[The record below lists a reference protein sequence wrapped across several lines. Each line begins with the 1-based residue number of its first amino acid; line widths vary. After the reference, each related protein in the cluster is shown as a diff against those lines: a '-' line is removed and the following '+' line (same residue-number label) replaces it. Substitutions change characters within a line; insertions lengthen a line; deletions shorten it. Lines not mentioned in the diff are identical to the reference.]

1 MATTKRFVAKNG
13 LDNNANTI
21 TNLGTSGAS
30 LTLSGANALTLTTS
44 GSTSITL
51 PTSGTVSTLAGTE
64 TLTNKTLTAPT
75 ITTMTYAGT
84 TLSNAV
90 TGTGSMVLSASPTIS
105 TLLNISGTSASDSLR
120 VYGSGSA
127 AGKFVVVKP
136 ETATDVAQLFYWN
149 GSAAATLYMVGT
161 TQMDTLKYGGVT
173 LSNSVTGTGSMVLS
187 ASPTFTGSVLSPE
200 FRSSAS
206 SYPKI
211 WWQNN
216 GNGLDLKKAQSY
228 VQDTTGDFRIAL
240 INDAETSESTA
251 ITLSRSTGT
260 VSFSGGISASG
271 ALTYGG
277 VTLSN
282 SVTGTGSMVL
292 SSSPTLTTPALG
304 TPSSVTL
311 TNATGLP
318 VSGITASTS
327 TALGVGSIELGH
339 ATDTTIARSAA
350 GVITVE
356 GVVVPTISSTN
367 TLTNKSLSDST
378 TYFIDDADA
387 TKKMQFQLSGITTAT
402 TRTLTVPDADL
413 TIVGTATTQTLT
425 NKTLT
430 SPVIST
436 ISNTGT
442 LTLPTSTDTLVG
454 RATTDTLTNKTLT
467 SPTISGLTTPADTSN
482 YALVAG
488 RYSSGFGRVA
498 LNTGGA
504 YGWEVQVNGSNAL
517 RIDASNIDI
526 PVNNTLT
533 SGSSMSLY
541 DDGNFHIHSRASGQ
555 TMWLNT
561 NNANIAIGN
570 QNLGAGA
577 ASGITMGSSTTQ
589 LGYLS
594 IYGGKVYAAGNYGY
608 LSADGSG
615 TSSGGAS
622 FSIYANN
629 RVTAPEFDA
638 TSDERLKDIQG
649 TIPLDQAIKFVT
661 DVNGILYTWKEGY
674 GDPGLNAG
682 FGAQSVHKAGF
693 DHMIAHVPN
702 ENLAGEEDPDGW
714 VQPDKMQLTMGYTQA
729 IPYHHE
735 VIKHLLAEID
745 SLKAQISELQ
755 NR

>member
-105 TLLNISGTSASDSLR
+105 TLLNISGTSGFDSLR
-120 VYGSGSA
+120 VYGDGSA

-149 GSAAATLYMVGT
+149 GSSAATLYMVGT

-187 ASPTFTGSVLSPE
+187 ASPTLV
-200 FRSSAS
+200 
-206 SYPKI
+206 
-211 WWQNN
+211 
-216 GNGLDLKKAQSY
+216 
-228 VQDTTGDFRIAL
+228 
-240 INDAETSESTA
+240 
-251 ITLSRSTGT
+251 
-260 VSFSGGISASG
+260 
-271 ALTYGG
+271 
-277 VTLSN
+277 
-282 SVTGTGSMVL
+282 
-292 SSSPTLTTPALG
+292 TPALG

-367 TLTNKSLSDST
+367 TFTNKSLSDST
-378 TYFIDDADA
+378 TYFIDDVDG

-467 SPTISGLTTPADTSN
+467 SPTISGLTTPADTNN

-504 YGWEVQVNGSNAL
+504 YGWELQVNGSQAF

-533 SGSSMSLY
+533 SNNGMSLY

-555 TMWLNT
+555 TLWINT
-561 NNANIAIGN
+561 NNGNIAIGN

-577 ASGITMGSSTTQ
+577 ASGITMGSSQTQ
-589 LGYLS
+589 TAYLS
-594 IYGGKVYAAGNYGY
+594 VYGYKTYTITNYGY
-608 LSADGSG
+608 TSGGGAGYISGSG
-615 TSSGGAS
+615 TAS
-622 FSIYANN
+622 FSIYCDN
-629 RVTAPEFDA
+629 RINAVEFDA

-674 GDPGLNAG
+674 GDVGLKAG

-693 DHMIAHVPN
+693 DHMIAHIPN

-714 VQPDKMQLTMGYTQA
+714 VHPDKMQLTMGYTQA

-735 VIKHLLAEID
+735 VIKHLLAEIN
-745 SLKAQISELQ
+745 SLKAQVSELQ